1 MILSEKKMKILQV
14 ITSLRIGGAEKLVTD
29 LSVMFRQEGHDVDVM
44 IFDGIDTPLLTRLQK
59 EGIRVIRYNKGGSVY
74 NPLFILRLSR
84 LIPKYDIVHT
94 HNTSCQYFVAMAKH
108 LCNCHNVKFI
118 TTEHNT
124 TNNRRKIYGFKII
137 DKLMYKQY
145 DNIISI
151 SDKAS
156 ENLLDYIG
164 ESIKVET
171 VYNGI
176 RLESFILAKKL
187 INDSNLKKEQND
199 FILCMV
205 AGFRLQKDQDT
216 LIKSLKLLPENVK
229 LWLIGDGVRRCE
241 CELLA
246 NNLGVNDRVV
256 FAGIRT
262 DIPNI
267 LKSADVIIMSSHW
280 EGLSLSSI
288 EGMCVGKPFIASDVD
303 GLHEIVDGYG
313 LLFPHQNAE
322 KLVEL
327 IMRLMNDN
335 DFYQF
340 VSEKCYNKACQ
351 YDIRK
356 TMALYLKIYS

>member
-1 MILSEKKMKILQV
+1 MKILQV

-29 LSVMFRQEGHDVDVM
+29 LSVMFRQEGHDVDVL

-108 LCNCHNVKFI
+108 LCNCNNVKFI
-118 TTEHNT
+118 TTEHSS
-124 TNNRRKIYGFKII
+124 NNRRRKLYGFKNI
-137 DKLMYKQY
+137 DKWMYNQY
-145 DNIISI
+145 NKIVSI
-151 SDKAS
+151 SDKTT
-156 ENLLDYIG
+156 EKLQNFIG
-164 ESIKVET
+164 NNIQIET
-171 VYNGI
+171 IYNGI
-176 RLESFILAKKL
+176 DTEAFVTANKL
-187 INDSNLKKEQND
+187 TGDYLLKKNSCD

-205 AGFRLQKDQDT
+205 AGFRVEKDQDT

-335 DFYQF
+335 DFYQS

-356 TMALYLKIYS
+356 TMLAYLTRYLYD